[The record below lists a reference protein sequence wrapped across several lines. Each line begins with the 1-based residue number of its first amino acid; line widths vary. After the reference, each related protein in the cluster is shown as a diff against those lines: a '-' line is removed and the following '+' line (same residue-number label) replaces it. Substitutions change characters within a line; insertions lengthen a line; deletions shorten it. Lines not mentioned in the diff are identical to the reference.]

1 LDRPEWTDYPT
12 RGTVEPM
19 APRTHVN
26 STAAALLGLLR
37 EGPATGGQL
46 MALAEQRYGGYFGL
60 TRSQVY
66 RELPALA
73 AAGLLRLGKL
83 GARSSQQYAITATG
97 RRAFKAWLVADDAA
111 TVTNSVRSPLIL
123 RLASVGELSGKQ
135 RGELV
140 DDAQVAVADQLA
152 QAKAAHKAEADPYAK
167 AAAEFTVNHLKALA
181 KLVEQVAKI

>member
-1 LDRPEWTDYPT
+1 
-12 RGTVEPM
+12 M
-19 APRTHVN
+19 APRMHVN

-46 MALAEQRYGGYFGL
+46 MALAAQRYGGYFGL

-73 AAGLLRLGKL
+73 EAGLLRLGKL
-83 GARSSQQYAITATG
+83 GARSSQQYAITAAG
-97 RRAFKAWLVADDAA
+97 RRAFKSWLVADEAA

-123 RLASVGELSGKQ
+123 RLASVGELSSKQ
-135 RGELV
+135 REALV
-140 DDAQVAVADQLA
+140 EDAQLAVAEHLA
-152 QAKAAHKAEADPYAK
+152 QAKAVHKAEEEPYAK
-167 AAAEFTVNHLKALA
+167 AAAEFTVSHLKALA